1 MLTAGL
7 LMPRCGE
14 FVADDEDAKVATLS
28 TESIAS
34 PSQSPAG
41 AAVSCASC
49 GAPLAPDQRYCLEC
63 GERLVPMSSVL
74 QGPAPS
80 SATPHS
86 AAASSSG
93 GAPVP
98 PASVPPAGP
107 PQRGNTLNVIA
118 GVGVLLLAMGVGVLI
133 GRSGSAKQA
142 PAPAPVIIAS
152 PTSTAGTGTTTPS
165 EASFTGDWP
174 SGTSGY
180 TVQLQTLPQSGTTV
194 SAVESAKSAASG
206 KGAKAVGALK
216 SEEFSSLTA
225 GSYVIYAGVDHKK
238 SEAEK
243 ALAGLK
249 KSFPDAK
256 VIKVSNGGSSSTPE
270 SSEPPTTSPG
280 GVGESE
286 SKPAP
291 PTVLNKLKGA
301 HGKSYEE
308 KSKDLPDVV
317 ED

>member
-1 MLTAGL
+1 
-7 LMPRCGE
+7 
-14 FVADDEDAKVATLS
+14 
-28 TESIAS
+28 
-34 PSQSPAG
+34 
-41 AAVSCASC
+41 
-49 GAPLAPDQRYCLEC
+49 
-63 GERLVPMSSVL
+63 MSSVL
-74 QGPAPS
+74 QAGAPPREPQPTGAASSPYGAPHTPASAAP
-80 SATPHS
+80 SATP
-86 AAASSSG
+86 
-93 GAPVP
+93 
-98 PASVPPAGP
+98 
-107 PQRGNTLNVIA
+107 PQRSSTLTVIA

-133 GRSGSAKQA
+133 GRSGSSKQS
-142 PAPAPVIIAS
+142 PAPAQVISVSA
-152 PTSTAGTGTTTPS
+152 PTSTGAAGSAPS

-180 TVQLQTLPQSGTTV
+180 TVQLQTLTQSGTTV
-194 SAVESAKSAASG
+194 SAVESAKSAASA

-249 KSFPDAK
+249 KSFPGAK
-256 VIKVSNGGSSSTPE
+256 VIEVSNGGSSSASE

-291 PTVLNKLKGA
+291 PSVLNKLKGA
-301 HGKSYEE
+301 KGKSYEE